1 MAGEKNDE
9 KKDSALISEPTLERA
24 AEPEIAGTIVPSRS
38 IPNESIR
45 SESLDPETVAAKAL
59 AAEKAVEGPASQ
71 VAGAGKAAQVEP
83 GAAHT
88 DAVNRDSVNSDAVN
102 SDSVKRAAT
111 TGSVSETPKLDL
123 VRAAYEHPLPIR
135 ITHWVNA
142 ISLFVMI
149 TSGLRIFR
157 AFPSFGPKIPQKILI
172 DIPKSLTLGGWL
184 GGALQWH
191 FTFMWLFAASGVF
204 YAIYQVASGHFR
216 TMLFTPRDIPGVW
229 PMARHYF
236 FFGPKPPADG
246 QYNPLQKLAY
256 TSTIGFGILSL
267 LTGMVLYKPTQF
279 SWLAFLFGGFHL
291 TRIWHFAAMCGFLA
305 FIPGHLIMVALHGW
319 SNFVSM
325 LSGWKR
331 EPEYQ
336 E

>member
-1 MAGEKNDE
+1 MADEDNNEERNEEKGEDAAPPPE
-9 KKDSALISEPTLERA
+9 
-24 AEPEIAGTIVPSRS
+24 AEP
-38 IPNESIR
+38 
-45 SESLDPETVAAKAL
+45 AAKVD
-59 AAEKAVEGPASQ
+59 AVESTKATLKTEPAEPPPAQAVAEEGP
-71 VAGAGKAAQVEP
+71 E
-83 GAAHT
+83 
-88 DAVNRDSVNSDAVN
+88 
-102 SDSVKRAAT
+102 
-111 TGSVSETPKLDL
+111 L

-142 ISLFVMI
+142 ISLFVMV

-157 AFPSFGPKIPQKILI
+157 AFPSFGAKIPEKVLL

-191 FTFMWLFAASGVF
+191 FTFMWIFAISGVV
-204 YAIYQVASGHFR
+204 YMAYQVASGHYR
-216 TMLFTPRDIPGVW
+216 TMLFTPRDVAGVW

-236 FFGPKPPADG
+236 LFGPKPAATG

-256 TSTIGFGILSL
+256 TSTVGFGVLSL
-267 LTGMVLYKPTQF
+267 LTGIVLFKPAQF

-291 TRIWHFAAMCGFLA
+291 TRLWHFAAMCGFLA
-305 FIPGHLIMVALHGW
+305 FIPGHLIMVVLYGW
-319 SNFVSM
+319 ANFYSM